1 MDSTRYI
8 VCDDAIQYVDDQGT
22 VLAEVTFPACAEG
35 VVDINHTFVDPSL
48 RGQGIAGELMR
59 RTVEALQER
68 NLHAPTL
75 PRGSTAIRSM
85 RASALSAHPRAS
97 SEPARHRPSTL
108 PNQHPF

>member
-35 VVDINHTFVDPSL
+35 VVDINHTFVGPSL

-68 NLHAPTL
+68 NLHAHTSCSYAATWFDRHPEHAGL
-75 PRGSTAIRSM
+75 
-85 RASALSAHPRAS
+85 RA
-97 SEPARHRPSTL
+97 
-108 PNQHPF
+108 

>member
-48 RGQGIAGELMR
+48 RGQGIAGQLLKR
-59 RTVEALQER
+59 AAEAIEGTGR
-68 NLHAPTL
+68 KARPTCSYAV
-75 PRGSTAIRSM
+75 RWFST
-85 RASALSAHPRAS
+85 HPEWEHLVA
-97 SEPARHRPSTL
+97 
-108 PNQHPF
+108 